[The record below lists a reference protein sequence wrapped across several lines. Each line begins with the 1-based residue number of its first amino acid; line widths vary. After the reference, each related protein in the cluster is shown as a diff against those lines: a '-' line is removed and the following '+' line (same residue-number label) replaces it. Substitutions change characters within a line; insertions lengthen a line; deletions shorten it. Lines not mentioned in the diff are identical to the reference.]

1 MIVAVQIVATLPFL
15 GIAAA
20 TGTPA
25 STTGAAMA
33 PTAAQAPA
41 DRPAT
46 PTPVEAFYSDR
57 AGTALALVGYG
68 PFDSGAIVPAPPPG
82 RLPDGYRLGPG
93 DGVTVV
99 LDGNLSGVHAV
110 TVDRSGAIA
119 LPGLGVLPAA
129 GLTVAEFR
137 DAVQAEATARLVTTR
152 VHATVTDLRQVAI
165 LVAGAVARPGRHA
178 VAARTGVLD
187 ALIAAGGVDR
197 SGSLREV
204 RLVREGESLVVDVFA
219 LVDGTGEDPPLDQG
233 DRIVVPPLGP
243 TVAAAGAVIRPGI
256 FELPSAGAAG
266 GPPVIADLL
275 DLAGGPLP
283 GGSRISLWR
292 FDPNGRETVQPI
304 GPADAT
310 LPLAPGDLIV
320 VERRTAGIPAA
331 VSLEGHVDAPGRLP
345 LADALSLSAVLGDGE
360 VLRTDAYR
368 LFAAIE
374 TTDPR
379 TGARGFR
386 AFSPAAVIGGRLD
399 RPLMPDDRVV
409 VLSATDVAFL
419 GSTGVLTVLSGD
431 PPSTADRIDCPGLAA
446 IDLAARAGRGPPA
459 GAMLEAA
466 GRLPPRP
473 LPCPEIFRRHPDLL
487 VLALSQ
493 AVLVGDGAARPG
505 LYPVAE
511 AVPVAELMALAGT
524 AGGAADDARALAA
537 SSVMARPGD
546 VVAVETA
553 TVRLIGA
560 VRVPG
565 RRALTPGLTLAGL
578 LADGAMAEAD
588 LYPLIAVVDRRVP
601 GSLRVER
608 RVVAPADVL
617 AGADVPLADGD
628 TIRLFSRAEVEDL
641 ATGRRTAARGAV
653 PEVEPET
660 VAGAG
665 ADTRAASDGR
675 TEEPALDP
683 ATAVFVDGHAI
694 SVTGAV
700 ARPGNWPVAGPVS
713 VSALLDVA
721 GQALPGARLADAEA
735 TMVGDTGAAATP
747 VRRVRLDLEAR
758 SPDQVSL
765 RPGDAL
771 HIPPRTDPL
780 AGRTVEVAGA
790 VRHPGSYTLVEGD
803 RLSSLIARA
812 GGLAADAYPLGAVF
826 TRRSAAEAER
836 AYFRERATAIRRAL
850 AEAMAGDRPPDGAA
864 VTAAQTLIAALEE
877 ATPSGRLQV
886 EADPERLSASP
897 GLDIVLQ
904 DGDRL
909 EIPVR
914 PLTVRVTGEVMA
926 PAALQFRDGR
936 TVGDYL
942 RGAGGS
948 TSAADTGRVLVV
960 LPDGQSVPV
969 RPSPW
974 NHDPVP
980 IPPGATIVVPRD
992 PNPFRFLAFADGIA
1006 TLLGRLAL
1014 GAVAVTGLVE

>member
-1 MIVAVQIVATLPFL
+1 V
-15 GIAAA
+15 
-20 TGTPA
+20 
-25 STTGAAMA
+25 
-33 PTAAQAPA
+33 
-41 DRPAT
+41 
-46 PTPVEAFYSDR
+46 
-57 AGTALALVGYG
+57 
-68 PFDSGAIVPAPPPG
+68 
-82 RLPDGYRLGPG
+82 
-93 DGVTVV
+93 
-99 LDGNLSGVHAV
+99 
-110 TVDRSGAIA
+110 
-119 LPGLGVLPAA
+119 
-129 GLTVAEFR
+129 
-137 DAVQAEATARLVTTR
+137 
-152 VHATVTDLRQVAI
+152 
-165 LVAGAVARPGRHA
+165 
-178 VAARTGVLD
+178 
-187 ALIAAGGVDR
+187 
-197 SGSLREV
+197 
-204 RLVREGESLVVDVFA
+204 
-219 LVDGTGEDPPLDQG
+219 
-233 DRIVVPPLGP
+233 
-243 TVAAAGAVIRPGI
+243 AGAVIRPGI
-256 FELPSAGAAG
+256 FELPPAGAAG
-266 GPPVIADLL
+266 EPPVLADLL

-283 GGSRISLWR
+283 GGTRINLWR
-292 FDPNGRETVQPI
+292 FDPDGRESVQPI
-304 GPADAT
+304 GSADAA

-320 VERRTAGIPAA
+320 VERRTAGVPAA

-360 VLRTDAYR
+360 VLRTGAYR
-368 LFAAIE
+368 LFAAVE
-374 TTDPR
+374 TTDPA
-379 TGARGFR
+379 TGARAFR
-386 AFSPAAVIGGRLD
+386 AFSPAAVIEGRAD

-419 GSTGVLTVLSGD
+419 GSAGVLTALSGS
-431 PPSTADRIDCPGLAA
+431 PPSAEDRIACPGLAA

-466 GRLPPRP
+466 GRLPARP
-473 LPCPEIFRRHPDLL
+473 TTCPEVFRQHPDLL

-537 SSVMARPGD
+537 GGGGMARPGD
-546 VVAVETA
+546 VVAVDTA

-588 LYPLIAVVDRRVP
+588 VYPLIAVVDRRVP

-608 RVVAPADVL
+608 RAVAPADVL
-617 AGADVPLADGD
+617 DGADIALADGD
-628 TIRLFSRAEVEDL
+628 TIRLFTRAEIEAL
-641 ATGRRTAARGAV
+641 ATGPRTAARAAV
-653 PEVEPET
+653 PDADPGT
-660 VAGAG
+660 DAGAG
-665 ADTRAASDGR
+665 TVGDGR
-675 TEEPALDP
+675 GEEPALDP

-694 SVTGAV
+694 SVTGAL
-700 ARPGNWPVAGPVS
+700 ARPGYWPVAGPVS

-721 GQALPGARLADAEA
+721 GRPLPGARLADAEA
-735 TMVGDTGAAATP
+735 TVVGDTGAAATP
-747 VRRVRLDLEAR
+747 VRRLRIDLDAR
-758 SPDQVSL
+758 SAERVIL

-780 AGRTVEVAGA
+780 AGRTVEIAGA

-836 AYFRERATAIRRAL
+836 AYYRERATAIRRAL

-864 VTAAQTLIAALEE
+864 VTAVQSLIAALEE
-877 ATPSGRLQV
+877 ATPIGRLQV
-886 EADPERLSASP
+886 EADPERLRAAP
-897 GLDIVLQ
+897 ALDIVLQ

-914 PLTVRVTGEVMA
+914 PLTVRVTGEVMT

-948 TSAADTGRVLVV
+948 TATADIGRVLVV

-992 PNPFRFLAFADGIA
+992 PSPFRFLAFADGIA